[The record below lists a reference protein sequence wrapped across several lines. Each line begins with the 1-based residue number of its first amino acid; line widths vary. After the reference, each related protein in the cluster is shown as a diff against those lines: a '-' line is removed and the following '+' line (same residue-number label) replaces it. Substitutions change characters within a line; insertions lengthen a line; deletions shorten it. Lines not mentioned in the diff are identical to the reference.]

1 MMEANMQVAGRDMS
15 TIVKSVLDRR
25 HYIAA
30 RNMVR
35 LYEHPADMFR
45 RYLTGTGTYPTTV
58 RVKTPLSWLELN
70 LHTPHDVLT
79 VNEILSRRR
88 GRQGGR

>member
-1 MMEANMQVAGRDMS
+1 MQIAGRDTS

-58 RVKTPLSWLELN
+58 RVRTPIVVARTAPV
-70 LHTPHDVLT
+70 HAA
-79 VNEILSRRR
+79 RRAH
-88 GRQGGR
+88 GQ

>member
-1 MMEANMQVAGRDMS
+1 MQIAGRDMS
-15 TIVKSVLDRR
+15 TIGKSVLDRR

-35 LYEHPADMFR
+35 LYEHPVDMFR

-58 RVKTPLSWLELN
+58 RVKTPLSWLGTEPV
-70 LHTPHDVLT
+70 HAA
-79 VNEILSRRR
+79 
-88 GRQGGR
+88 